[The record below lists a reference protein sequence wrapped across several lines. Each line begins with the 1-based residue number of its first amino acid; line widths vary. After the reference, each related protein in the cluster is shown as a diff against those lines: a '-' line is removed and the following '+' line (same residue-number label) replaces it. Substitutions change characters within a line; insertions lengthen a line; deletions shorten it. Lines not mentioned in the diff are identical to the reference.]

1 LSDEVKSVLAVVFK
15 CKIFNAYGATEAAG
29 SSACSAAI
37 DTRAGIVGGPLPCLG
52 LILQEERCASRATQS
67 SKATSATL
75 QLIYRGWLHLG
86 PIKHTSVP
94 RERLRTV

>member
-1 LSDEVKSVLAVVFK
+1 MRKSLGGRIRWIISGGAPLSDEVKSVLAVVFK

-52 LILQEERCASRATQS
+52 LILQEERCA
-67 SKATSATL
+67 
-75 QLIYRGWLHLG
+75 
-86 PIKHTSVP
+86 
-94 RERLRTV
+94 